1 MTATQE
7 TAALTPLELARWAW
21 RQLTSMRTALL
32 LLLLL
37 ALASVPGSVVPQASI
52 APLDVSQWRADH
64 PGLAPVYDALGLFH
78 VYTSVWFS
86 AVYLLL
92 MVSLVGCIL
101 PRLRVYWR
109 ALRAKPPAAPRNL
122 SRLPAYARTVVDH
135 DVDQVLRAAGSRM
148 RQGRYRVRETDDAV
162 AAERGH
168 LREAGNLVFHVSV
181 LVTLVGFAYGQLFGY
196 TGGAIVLVGK
206 GFSNIPSQYDEF
218 APGSLLDPESLA
230 KLSFDVQDF
239 EVSYHFTG
247 PAAGTPSDF
256 EAELAYREGGPGAPE
271 HHHTLKVNHP
281 LTLDGVDVFLVG
293 NGYAPVFTIT
303 DGDGDSVTSPA
314 VFLPTDGSY
323 RSFGVVKA
331 SDASPTQLGFEG
343 EFYPTYE
350 FTPKTGPYSSFPD
363 ALAPRVS
370 LTAYAGDL
378 GMDTGRAQNVF
389 VLDKSKAQQVMKPGK
404 QGSKL
409 PGDVLRLDLEPGQT
423 QTLPDGLGS
432 IEFTGWQRWVKLQIS
447 DSPGEGI
454 ALGGVLA
461 GIAGLMAS
469 LFIRPRRVWV
479 RARREGGR
487 TVVEVAGLD
496 RSSSGE
502 GLDDEV
508 ARLSR
513 RLTGTSE
520 EAGP

>member
-1 MTATQE
+1 M
-7 TAALTPLELARWAW
+7 
-21 RQLTSMRTALL
+21 
-32 LLLLL
+32 
-37 ALASVPGSVVPQASI
+37 
-52 APLDVSQWRADH
+52 
-64 PGLAPVYDALGLFH
+64 
-78 VYTSVWFS
+78 
-86 AVYLLL
+86 
-92 MVSLVGCIL
+92 
-101 PRLRVYWR
+101 
-109 ALRAKPPAAPRNL
+109 
-122 SRLPAYARTVVDH
+122 
-135 DVDQVLRAAGSRM
+135 
-148 RQGRYRVRETDDAV
+148 
-162 AAERGH
+162 
-168 LREAGNLVFHVSV
+168 
-181 LVTLVGFAYGQLFGY
+181 LVTLAGFAYGQLFGY

-218 APGSLLDPESLA
+218 APGSMLDPEGLA
-230 KLSFDVQDF
+230 KLSFDVEDF
-239 EVSYHFTG
+239 EVSYHYTG

-256 EAELAYREGGPGAPE
+256 EAKLAYREGGPDAPE
-271 HHHTLKVNHP
+271 HQHTLKVNHP

-293 NGYAPVFTIT
+293 NGYAPIFTVT
-303 DGDGDSVTSPA
+303 DGDGEKWTSPA

-331 SDASPTQLGFEG
+331 PDASPTQLGFEG

-350 FTPKTGPYSSFPD
+350 FTKETGPYSSFPD
-363 ALAPRVS
+363 AVAPRVS

-389 VLDKSKAQQVMKPGK
+389 VIDKSKAKQVMKPGK
-404 QGSKL
+404 EGSTS
-409 PGDVLRLDLEPGQT
+409 PGDVFRLDLEPGQT
-423 QTLPDGLGS
+423 EQLPGGLGS
-432 IEFTGWQRWVKLQIS
+432 IEFTGWQRWVKLQVS

-508 ARLSR
+508 ARL
-513 RLTGTSE
+513 TGRVTGKTE
-520 EAGP
+520 EAGL